1 MLSQK
6 EILHY
11 FESQLEKFEYGK
23 TPNLLYKPIH
33 YIMSLG
39 GKRLRPT
46 LLLAATQMYK
56 GDIKKAIPAALS
68 IETFHNFTL
77 LHDDIM
83 DKSKMRR
90 GKATVNTKWNDN
102 IAILSGDTM
111 FAKAYEIMNL
121 LPSEYVKES
130 FQLLTQTAIEVCEG
144 QQYDMDFET
153 QENVSAEEYLKMI
166 RLKTA
171 VLLATSL
178 KLGALLA
185 DVSTKEQE
193 LCYQL
198 GEELGMA
205 FQLKDDSLDVF
216 GNQDKFGKR
225 TGLDIVT
232 NKKTYL
238 YIKAFELA
246 DNNQTQALNNAFNIS
261 NEEEKIKKVTA
272 LYLEFQIDKTVEKL
286 MFSYYEKAYK
296 TLEKLSV
303 PAENKS
309 ILSNIINKLVDRQV

>member
-56 GDIKKAIPAALS
+56 GKLEKAIPAALS

-83 DKSKMRR
+83 DKSNLRR

-111 FAKAYEIMNL
+111 FAKAYELMGL

-153 QENVSAEEYLKMI
+153 QENVSTEEYLKMI

-185 DVSTKEQE
+185 DVNTKEQE

-246 DNNQTQALNNAFNIS
+246 DNNQTQALEKAFNIS

-272 LYLEFQIDKTVEKL
+272 LYLELQIDKTVEKL

-303 PAENKS
+303 PPENKS

>member
-23 TPNLLYKPIH
+23 TPDLLYKPIY

-56 GDIKKAIPAALS
+56 GNLEKAFPAALS

-102 IAILSGDTM
+102 VAILSGDTM

-130 FQLLTQTAIEVCEG
+130 FRLLTQTAIEVCEG

-153 QENVSAEEYLKMI
+153 QENVGAEEYLKMI

-185 DVSTKEQE
+185 DADAKEQE

-216 GNQDKFGKR
+216 GNQDTFGKR

-246 DNNQTQALNNAFNIS
+246 DSKQTQALEEAFNIS
-261 NEEEKIKKVTA
+261 DEEEKIKKVTA
-272 LYLEFQIDKTVEKL
+272 LYLELEIDKMVEKL
-286 MFSYYEKAYK
+286 MFSYYEKAYS
-296 TLEKLSV
+296 TLENLNV
-303 PAENKS
+303 PLENKS
-309 ILSNIINKLVDRQV
+309 ILSSIINKLVDRQV